1 VFKFLLFLAIYLPFG
16 VALSPSSGIDLSS
29 VRVLIVGLFLFW
41 LISGLKSRKVFI
53 ANNFQTALIGSFL
66 FLSSFSFFFAQNT
79 DWSFRKLAFLFSIF
93 PIYFVVSNLIDTREK
108 LEKMMKF
115 LIYGGLGAAL
125 VAIFQ
130 FILQF
135 TWGLNETYNFWAKFI
150 APVFLGQAF
159 SEAVLKNPSW
169 LVNISGNTYLRAIG
183 LFPDPHMFS
192 FYLGL
197 LIPIAFGL
205 FLKTRKKFYLMS
217 IFVLLLADFLTFSRG
232 AYVGLFSAVIFF
244 FLLSWSNIGKK
255 YKIAT
260 FLVISF
266 LFLSLI
272 IPNPISSR
280 FLSSFDLLEGSN
292 QGRILMWRQALEATR
307 DNPLLGVG
315 IGNYPL
321 SVKPTAEYRD
331 PIYAHNTYLD
341 ISAET
346 GVLNSFVWIMLLA
359 FSLLIFIRKMKREI
373 LFIGPAVSLVI
384 FGTHS
389 VFETGIYS
397 PVVLSVFLIILS
409 FSALDVN
416 ENEKNN

>member
-1 VFKFLLFLAIYLPFG
+1 LFLAIYLPFG